1 MPHAPTI
8 HFLPLYLPNRLRPS
22 GSLGISGHWAQIPTP
37 MYWLSQSIKPGNV
50 CTNLLARK
58 TVTSPTQARTN
69 WGGWH
74 ETSGLR
80 LQWRPFGNRWIR
92 WIPVVSEINHR
103 CQWLWECHKNGGFL
117 WIPMD
122 SLWIMI
128 IPVQWDRMQQDATGV
143 LNTAPVTSVWSYA
156 ASWIWNDMG
165 LIPNWVHDQDQA
177 SQHLS
182 RQTSRPMYRT
192 SSICHLL

>member
-1 MPHAPTI
+1 MVMGMPLI
-8 HFLPLYLPNRLRPS
+8 
-22 GSLGISGHWAQIPTP
+22 
-37 MYWLSQSIKPGNV
+37 
-50 CTNLLARK
+50 
-58 TVTSPTQARTN
+58 
-69 WGGWH
+69 
-74 ETSGLR
+74 
-80 LQWRPFGNRWIR
+80 
-92 WIPVVSEINHR
+92 
-103 CQWLWECHKNGGFL
+103 NGGFL

-128 IPVQWDRMQQDATGV
+128 IPVPWDRMQQDATGV
-143 LNTAPVTSVWSYA
+143 LNTAPVTTVGSYA